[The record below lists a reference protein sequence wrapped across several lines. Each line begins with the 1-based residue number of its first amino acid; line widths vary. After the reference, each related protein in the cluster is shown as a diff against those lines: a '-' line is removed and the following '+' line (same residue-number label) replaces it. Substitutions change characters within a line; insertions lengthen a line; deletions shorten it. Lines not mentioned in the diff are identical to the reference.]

1 MTTPAISICIPAYRQ
16 PRLLQ
21 RCLESIQQQHFKD
34 IEVVITDDSPDDS
47 VKQVATAFRGV
58 FPLTYQHHAVAL
70 GSPENWN
77 AGLMLAKGR
86 YVKIMHQDDWLAHPD
101 SLNKY
106 YAALENNPAAQ
117 FVFSA
122 CTNVDE
128 QGHQTPHAATA
139 GQLAQ
144 LEREPECLLLG
155 NFIGAPST
163 GMFRR
168 EPLIAYDGRM
178 TWLVDI
184 DQYIQLMYYKNKVA
198 YIPEPLVNIGIHGGQ
213 VTQAVQHDPAVVIR
227 EHLLLLSKLKT
238 PVLRRLPYFDF
249 CWRLLRNHR
258 VRPVDML
265 EQLAGGLPIPKP
277 LRIMTGFQVRVPYA
291 VLQNGLVSKSM
302 MLLAYCCSRMNKR

>member
-34 IEVVITDDSPDDS
+34 VEVVITDDSPDDS
-47 VKQVATAFRGV
+47 VEQVAAAFRGV
-58 FPLTYQHHAVAL
+58 FPLIYQHHAVAL

-77 AGLMLAKGR
+77 AGLKLATGR

-106 YAALENNPAAQ
+106 YAALENAPGAQ

-128 QGHQTPHAATA
+128 EGARTPHAATTA
-139 GQLAQ
+139 QLAL

-168 EPLIAYDGRM
+168 EPVMEYDGKM
-178 TWLVDI
+178 KWLVDI
-184 DQYIQLMYYKNKVA
+184 DQYIRLIYYKRKVA
-198 YIPEPLVNIGIHGGQ
+198 YIPEPLVNIGIHGAQ
-213 VTQAVQHDPAVVIR
+213 VTQAVQHDATVVVR
-227 EHLLLLSKLKT
+227 EHLLLLSKLEK
-238 PVLRRLPYFDF
+238 PVLRRLPYFDW
-249 CWRLLRNHR
+249 CWRLLRNHG
-258 VRPVDML
+258 VRSVTML
-265 EQLAGGLPIPKP
+265 ESLAGGLPVPKP
-277 LRIMTGFQVRVPYA
+277 LRVMTSFQARIPPGM
-291 VLQNGLVSKSM
+291 LQNGPVSKSM
-302 MLLAYCCSRMNKR
+302 MLLAYCCSRITG